1 MNDTMTVGLIGL
13 GKLGSAIG
21 RLTAEAG
28 QRILVADRPDDPVF
42 GLVLESVLPDA
53 RAVPLAELL
62 QEADVVVLAVPQPAL
77 AGLDL
82 TAARGVVVDATNAW
96 EYTDGPDSE
105 HRTDADVWAARAPGV
120 RVVKSLNH
128 AAYAELLADA
138 REHGAAGRRALAV
151 VGSDDDAVARA
162 SAYVDSLGFDP
173 VPGPS
178 AAASLLEPDGPVF
191 GVRLDADGMRA
202 ALPEG
207 LEADSAR

>member
-21 RLTAEAG
+21 RLTAGAG
-28 QRILVADRPDDPVF
+28 HRILVADRPDDPVF
-42 GLVLESVLPDA
+42 GLVLESVLPEA

-105 HRTDADVWAARAPGV
+105 HRMDADVWAARAPGV